1 MKEVIVI
8 LFELTKEEAA
18 ALPDGTQVLI
28 YNPIMD
34 SYRLE
39 RMSRSS
45 LARSRHAAQYIK
57 YFVFSKPN
65 TNIN

>member
-1 MKEVIVI
+1 MKEVNVI

-34 SYRLE
+34 TYRLE
-39 RMSRSS
+39 RMCRSS
-45 LARSRHAAQYIK
+45 LARSRYAAKYVK
-57 YFVFSKPN
+57 YFVFNKPN
-65 TNIN
+65 TDIN